1 MLCCLWNISS
11 HSRSSHTGPAAL
23 SSSILYMIARGMAVV
38 RKRER
43 DRERERE
50 RDKERETKRDRQTD
64 RATKRVSSTLNLCR
78 QCKMSTQKL
87 KLFHAKWQ

>member
-43 DRERERE
+43 EIERERE
-50 RDKERETKRDRQTD
+50 RQRETDRQTEQL
-64 RATKRVSSTLNLCR
+64 SE
-78 QCKMSTQKL
+78 
-87 KLFHAKWQ
+87 